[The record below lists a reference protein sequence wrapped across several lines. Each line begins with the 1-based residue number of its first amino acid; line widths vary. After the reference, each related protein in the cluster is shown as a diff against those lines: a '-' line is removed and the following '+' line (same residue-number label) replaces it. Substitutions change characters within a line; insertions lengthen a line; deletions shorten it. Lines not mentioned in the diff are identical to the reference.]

1 MKAYFLFGSS
11 LLISV
16 LYISI
21 YTLLSPLTD
30 LFFSLSLLF
39 LVAFF
44 TLNVDRKKSLFE
56 LLHLNFLRN
65 LKMEIPKKTNLTVS
79 YGLGYPRSPFG

>member
-1 MKAYFLFGSS
+1 MPLGQINGENKMKAYFLFGSS

-44 TLNVDRKKSLFE
+44 TLNVDRKKSLYKIRVFGINGQYHGFA
-56 LLHLNFLRN
+56 HL
-65 LKMEIPKKTNLTVS
+65 VS
-79 YGLGYPRSPFG
+79 FS

>member
-1 MKAYFLFGSS
+1 MPLGQINGENKMKAYFLFGSS

-44 TLNVDRKKSLFE
+44 TLNVDRKKSLF
-56 LLHLNFLRN
+56 
-65 LKMEIPKKTNLTVS
+65 
-79 YGLGYPRSPFG
+79 